1 MTNLSSRLDPARMVA
16 TMLVASFVVV
26 AAPACSSDDTTSS
39 SSSGSTGSS
48 GDGGGGGGGGGDGGG
63 GGGGGGGGDGC
74 NGLCTASKFASGK
87 ATDFGGGVVECVCEG
102 TGGTVAK
109 TACEAYCAPLGVPAA
124 KSFVS
129 ENKAPNDKCVCDGT
143 K

>member
-1 MTNLSSRLDPARMVA
+1 MTNLTSRIDFVRLAA
-16 TMLVASFVVV
+16 TLVVASFVTVSLT
-26 AAPACSSDDTTSS
+26 ACSSDDTTSS
-39 SSSGSTGSS
+39 SSSGGGG
-48 GDGGGGGGGGGDGGG
+48 GDGGGGGGGDG

-102 TGGTVAK
+102 SGGSVAK
-109 TACEAYCAPLGVPAA
+109 PACEAYCAPLGVPAG

>member
-1 MTNLSSRLDPARMVA
+1 MTNLTSRIDFVRLAA
-16 TMLVASFVVV
+16 TLVVASFVTVSLT
-26 AAPACSSDDTTSS
+26 ACSSDDTTSS
-39 SSSGSTGSS
+39 SSSGGGG
-48 GDGGGGGGGGGDGGG
+48 GDGGGGGGGDG

-102 TGGTVAK
+102 SGGSVAK
-109 TACEAYCAPLGVPAA
+109 PACEAYCAPLGVPAA